1 MKGGVEQRCFHK
13 SFLDS
18 GFKSKTFYQNMNLWL
33 KGFWGKMSQFT
44 GEDVDPILF
53 RSNIRL
59 LAVWHF
65 STSSQ
70 ELLFALF
77 EQESSLFEQRQFDFF
92 TTHICFTSNFV
103 QTQLRFLH
111 CFTEIDIKSGV
122 FCFQNMFFSGRG
134 TRIRAT
140 WTGLDTGSLQELWQR
155 PVLAQLAAEIEYG

>member
-1 MKGGVEQRCFHK
+1 
-13 SFLDS
+13 
-18 GFKSKTFYQNMNLWL
+18 MNLWL
-33 KGFWGKMSQFT
+33 KGFLEKMSQFT

-92 TTHICFTSNFV
+92 TTHICFTSNIV

-111 CFTEIDIKSGV
+111 CFTEIDIK
-122 FCFQNMFFSGRG
+122 
-134 TRIRAT
+134 
-140 WTGLDTGSLQELWQR
+140 
-155 PVLAQLAAEIEYG
+155 

>member
-1 MKGGVEQRCFHK
+1 
-13 SFLDS
+13 
-18 GFKSKTFYQNMNLWL
+18 MNLWL
-33 KGFWGKMSQFT
+33 KGFLGKMSQFT

-92 TTHICFTSNFV
+92 TTHICFTSNIV

-122 FCFQNMFFSGRG
+122 FCFQNMFFFR
-134 TRIRAT
+134 TRNKDPSDMDRIGHRIIARVVAT
-140 WTGLDTGSLQELWQR
+140 PGFGPTGG
-155 PVLAQLAAEIEYG
+155 